1 MCSSV
6 RSHPSTFH
14 HHCMSI
20 RRLLALV
27 AVLLL
32 PLAVSAA
39 GLFPDV
45 GDSHPFKAEIE
56 SLARAG
62 VVKGNPDGKFYP
74 DRILNRAELLK
85 MLYTAT
91 GRTPNAISSSC
102 FSDVEHGSWYEAY
115 VCDAASKQNGFVQG
129 YSDGKFRPASPV
141 SRTEALKMVFTVFG
155 LSAPDISSNDQD
167 IIRFIDISVTA
178 WYSKYVSAAYRVG
191 ILPIISQGGSHFYP
205 EQAMTRGEAAAYI
218 FKALNIKAE
227 TTSSASSSS
236 SAQSMSSSSSS
247 AFSSS
252 SSSSSSGPAETLK
265 KVSFPFK
272 DTDRFSAKKS
282 TSYEFELK
290 AAKTQVSITVQVTGY
305 YPSDVTCR
313 LYLLDADGFS
323 DEYYLGVQN
332 ENSCSLVVNARPGK
346 YQLQLQ
352 PTVADVPF
360 TVQAA
365 SGATDGNDGF
375 IDALSVKVMTP
386 RTATLETGD
395 LYDWYSF
402 RAITNQTIT
411 VDVTAADKLTCII
424 YSPSDVDQF
433 GFSGP
438 ECGKP
443 YSFVAGETYIVGVG
457 RGYGVT
463 PIKKITYTLKWQ

>member
-1 MCSSV
+1 
-6 RSHPSTFH
+6 
-14 HHCMSI
+14 MSI
-20 RRLLALV
+20 RRLFALV

-45 GDSHPFKAEIE
+45 GDNHPFKAEIE
-56 SLARAG
+56 SLARAAI
-62 VVKGNPDGKFYP
+62 VKGNPDGRFSP
-74 DRILNRAELLK
+74 DRSVNRAEFLK
-85 MLYTAT
+85 MLYTAM
-91 GRTPNAISSSC
+91 GRVPNAVSSSC

-115 VCDAASKQNGFVQG
+115 VCDAASKKNAFVQG

-167 IIRFIDISVTA
+167 IIRFVDISVTS
-178 WYSKYVSAAYRVG
+178 WYSKYISAAYRVH
-191 ILPIISQGGSHFYP
+191 ILPLSNQGGTHFYP
-205 EQAMTRGEAAAYI
+205 DQELTRGEAAAYI
-218 FKALNIKAE
+218 FKGMNVTSVA
-227 TTSSASSSS
+227 TTSSVSSSS
-236 SAQSMSSSSSS
+236 EATSSSSMRG
-247 AFSSS
+247 SSS
-252 SSSSSSGPAETLK
+252 SSSSMAAETLK
-265 KVSFPFK
+265 KVSFPFTDK
-272 DTDRFSAKKS
+272 DLFSGKKS

-290 AAKTQVSITVQVTGY
+290 AAKTQVSILVQVTGY
-305 YPSDVTCR
+305 YPSDVSCR
-313 LYLLDADGFS
+313 LYLLGADGFS
-323 DEYYLGVQN
+323 YEYYLGVQN
-332 ENSCSLVVNARPGK
+332 ENSCSLVVNARPGT

-365 SGATDGNDGF
+365 SGASDGNDGF
-375 IDALSVKVMTP
+375 IDALTVKMLSP
-386 RTATLETGD
+386 RTAMLDTGD

-402 RAITNQTIT
+402 RTTTDTTTT
-411 VDVTAADKLTCII
+411 VDVAAAQKLTCII

-443 YSFVAGETYIVGVG
+443 YSFVLGKTYIIGIG
-457 RGYGVT
+457 RSYGLS
-463 PIKKITYTLKWQ
+463 PIPKITYTLKWQ

>member
-1 MCSSV
+1 
-6 RSHPSTFH
+6 
-14 HHCMSI
+14 MSI
-20 RRLLALV
+20 RRSLALA
-27 AVLLL
+27 AVLLI

-39 GLFPDV
+39 GVFPDV
-45 GDSHPFKAEIE
+45 GDKHPFKAEIE

-62 VVKGNPDGKFYP
+62 IVKGNPEGKFNP
-74 DRILNRAELLK
+74 DMSVNRAEFLK
-85 MLYTAT
+85 MLYVAT

-102 FSDVEHGSWYEAY
+102 FADVEHGSWYELY
-115 VCDAASKQNGFVQG
+115 VCDAASKKNSFVQG

-191 ILPIISQGGSHFYP
+191 ILPIASQGGSHFYP
-205 EQAMTRGEAAAYI
+205 DQHMLRGEAAAYI
-218 FKALNIKAE
+218 FYALNAKTNTSASSSSV
-227 TTSSASSSS
+227 TSSASSRRSVSS
-236 SAQSMSSSSSS
+236 SQA
-247 AFSSS
+247 AVVDTV
-252 SSSSSSGPAETLK
+252 E
-265 KVSFPFK
+265 KVSFPFS
-272 DTDRFSAKKS
+272 DSDIFSGKKS

-290 AAKTQVSITVQVTGY
+290 AAKTQVSISVQVTGY
-305 YPSDVTCR
+305 YPSEVSCR
-313 LYLLDADGFS
+313 LYLFGKEGFS

-332 ENSCSLVVNARPGK
+332 DNNCSIVVNARPGK

-352 PTVADVPF
+352 PTVANVPF
-360 TVQAA
+360 TVHAA

-375 IDALSVKVMTP
+375 MEAIAVKVMTP
-386 RTATLETGD
+386 RTAVLETGD

-402 RAITNQTIT
+402 STTTTYTTI
-411 VDVTAADKLTCII
+411 VDIAAQEKITCII

-443 YSFVAGETYIVGVG
+443 YTFVPGETYIIGVG
-457 RGYGVT
+457 RGNGVS